1 MATIKFH
8 TTRLL
13 TISDIMLL
21 SQCGRNT
28 ARNIKNLINSL
39 NNKEK
44 NQKPTL
50 REYQIFYNENV
61 KDIEVQIN

>member
-28 ARNIKNLINSL
+28 ARNLKNLINSL
-39 NNKEK
+39 NNKDNK
-44 NQKPTL
+44 QKLTL
-50 REYQIFYNENV
+50 REYQMFYSEPV
-61 KDIEVQIN
+61 RDIEIQF